1 MNKIMAVVVIGVL
14 LIAGNVFAQAN
25 VNVGTA
31 YGVGY
36 GNFFAY
42 EAVTVADTAIGLT
55 ASTYTSEA
63 QVAFCT
69 LETAEIRYR
78 LDAGTPTSSVGHPL
92 SPLQSITLMGY
103 QIPKFKAIRTGAV
116 SGSLKCSYGK

>member
-1 MNKIMAVVVIGVL
+1 MKKLVLAVILVL
-14 LIAGNVFAQAN
+14 ASVSMVFAQAN

-55 ASTYTSEA
+55 ASTYTAEA

-78 LDAGTPTSSVGHPL
+78 LDGGTPTTSVGHPL
-92 SPLQSITLMGY
+92 SPLQSMVLMGY
-103 QIPKFKAIRTGAV
+103 QIPKLKAIRTGSV

>member
-1 MNKIMAVVVIGVL
+1 MKKLLAILVL
-14 LIAGNVFAQAN
+14 GMVLIASNVFAQAN
-25 VNVGTA
+25 VDVGTA

-36 GNFFAY
+36 GDFFAY

-55 ASTYTSEA
+55 AATYTTAA

-78 LDAGTPTSSVGHPL
+78 LDAGTPTNLVGHPL
-92 SPLQSITLMGY
+92 EPLQSIILMGY
-103 QIPKFKAIRTGAV
+103 QLPKFKAIRTGAT